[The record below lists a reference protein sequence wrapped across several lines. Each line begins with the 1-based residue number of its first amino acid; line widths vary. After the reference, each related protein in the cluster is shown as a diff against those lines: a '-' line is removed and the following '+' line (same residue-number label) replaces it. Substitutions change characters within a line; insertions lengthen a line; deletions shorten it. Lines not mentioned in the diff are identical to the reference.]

1 MRALVIAPLLGLVIS
16 LAPSQHAS
24 AQPRELG
31 QVVLWSAA
39 ASDLRALERSALGV
53 ARRALPSARR
63 MESTC
68 DPSDDGCVRSLLPS
82 AGVAHL
88 LVIRAHWQR
97 GGCVPMRGADGSRTG
112 HRMLRV
118 RVVELVLYQ
127 SDGTALDSRIVEVGS
142 ETDVAPIE
150 AALAEL
156 LGA

>member
-1 MRALVIAPLLGLVIS
+1 MRSLAITAGLGLVLS
-16 LAPSQHAS
+16 VVLTSVAT

-31 QVVLWSAA
+31 ELVLWSAA

-53 ARRALPSARR
+53 AGRALPSARR
-63 MESTC
+63 VESTC
-68 DPSDDGCVRSLLPS
+68 DPSDDGCVRSILPS

-88 LVIRAHWQR
+88 LVIRAHWRR
-97 GGCVPMRGADGSRTG
+97 GACVPIRGADGARTG
-112 HRMLRV
+112 SRMLRV
-118 RVVELVLYQ
+118 RVVELVLYA
-127 SDGTALDSRIVEVGS
+127 SDGTVIDRRAVEVAS